1 MSIRAGDI
9 VGDREKGRVT
19 HDHISKT
26 HVDTINDASGGHQS
40 ASTPGF
46 ADVASGAIAGT
57 ESEKRM
63 GIIQGFKTY
72 PKAVGWSILLSTAIV
87 MEGYDVTL
95 LPNLF
100 DTGSFQRKFGVPDGK
115 GGYQVEASWQSGLTN
130 GANVGEI
137 IGLFIT
143 GLVAERVGYR
153 WTMITSLTLVA
164 GFIFIAFFAQ
174 NLQMLLAAEILCGI
188 PWGVFQ
194 TCTYR
199 SPRPVTIPS
208 KTDYLQ

>member
-1 MSIRAGDI
+1 MSITAGDM
-9 VGDREKGRVT
+9 VGDREKGRAAHNNVSNT
-19 HDHISKT
+19 HIET
-26 HVDTINDASGGHQS
+26 ANDASGGHQPAS
-40 ASTPGF
+40 APGF
-46 ADVASGAIAGT
+46 VDVASGAIAGT

-72 PKAVGWSILLSTAIV
+72 PKAVGWSILLSTAII

-100 DTGSFQRKFGVPDGK
+100 NQASFQHRFGVPDGK
-115 GGYQVEASWQSGLTN
+115 GGYQVEAAWQSGLTN

-153 WTMITSLTLVA
+153 WTMITSLALVA
-164 GFIFIAFFAQ
+164 GFIFIAFFTQ
-174 NLQMLLAAEILCGI
+174 NLPTLLIAEIFCGI

-194 TCTYR
+194 TRT
-199 SPRPVTIPS
+199 SPISVS
-208 KTDYLQ
+208 C